1 MLRIML
7 SATVAGVLLSGCSVA
22 TYSHK
27 LEDVQGGQRVGV
39 SFDNRNIDYIRVYP
53 NTVTCVNL
61 DDPQNGYTNN
71 AVGFQTAMN
80 NKIEGFP
87 EIPETPPLRREFWVS
102 AQKNIAVRM
111 IAANGSYSTVT
122 FKPVVGSYY
131 YVTGLFVNQ
140 YAPRKLTVYEVYKT
154 EKGYYDKKPVTDL
167 ALENCEDGTFRLQK
181 F

>member
-1 MLRIML
+1 MLRIIF
-7 SATVAGVLLSGCSVA
+7 SAVAAGVLLSGCSVA

-27 LEDVQGGQRVGV
+27 LEDVQGTERVGV

-53 NTVTCVNL
+53 NTAACINL
-61 DDPQNGYTNN
+61 DDPHNGYTNN
-71 AVGFQTAMN
+71 AVGFQTALN
-80 NKIEGFP
+80 NKLEGFP

-102 AQKNIAVRM
+102 AQHNIAVRM
-111 IAANGSYSTVT
+111 IAGNGSYSTVT

-131 YVTGLFVNQ
+131 YVTGLFVNP

-154 EKGYYDKKPVTDL
+154 EKGYYDKRPVTDL
-167 ALENCEDGTFRLQK
+167 ALNNCEDGASRLQQ